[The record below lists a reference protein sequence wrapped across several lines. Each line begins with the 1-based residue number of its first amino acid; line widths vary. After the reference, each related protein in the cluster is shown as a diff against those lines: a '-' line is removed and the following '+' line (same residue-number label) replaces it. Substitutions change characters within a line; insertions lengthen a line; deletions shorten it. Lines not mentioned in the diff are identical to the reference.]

1 MGKVIMMCGVC
12 GSGKTTYAKKKE
24 QEGYIRLSID
34 EEMWKLYGRKG
45 IDYPE
50 EQYEKLSEQV
60 EAALQKK
67 LLSLIQQGKD
77 VVIDFSFWSKEN
89 RNVYKELIQKAG
101 AETELVYMK
110 ASKELLQKR
119 LYKRNQV
126 LNANSPFVITDELL
140 EHHYHAFQE
149 PCGEGEK
156 VILQKEDIIQ
166 YSKEESKAIWNQNA
180 EFWDC
185 SMGDESNDFHR
196 EVVRPKVTELLN
208 PDPTDYILDIACG
221 NGNYSAYLAE
231 KAVSVLAFDYSEK
244 MVELAKKRQ
253 KRYADHIEFCV
264 ADATNETSLMALKR
278 NKPFTKAVSNMAVM
292 DITDIKPLFTS
303 VYKLLEDNGVFVFA
317 TQHPCFVTLTEKYMT
332 PHSYYDIAIE
342 GQPQKQCY
350 YHRSLQDIFNLCF
363 DTGFVIDGFY
373 EECYF
378 NKEIPD
384 IIIVRAIK
392 IER

>member
-1 MGKVIMMCGVC
+1 MATRFLRYDSDPILRKKCKAVLKVDD
-12 GSGKTTYAKKKE
+12 K
-24 QEGYIRLSID
+24 IRQLLD
-34 EEMWKLYGRKG
+34 DMLDTLHETENG
-45 IDYPE
+45 
-50 EQYEKLSEQV
+50 
-60 EAALQKK
+60 AALAANQVGVLKR
-67 LLSLIQQGKD
+67 L
-77 VVIDFSFWSKEN
+77 VVIDFNDTRLKLVNPQMISQSGMQECVEGCLSFPN
-89 RNVYKELIQKAG
+89 RFVKTIRPQKVMIQA
-101 AETELVYMK
+101 
-110 ASKELLQKR
+110 
-119 LYKRNQV
+119 
-126 LNANSPFVITDELL
+126 LNEYGEEIIVDGEDEMAKCFCHEL

-156 VILQKEDIIQ
+156 VILQKGDIMQ

-185 SMGDESNDFHR
+185 AMGDESNDFHR

-244 MVELAKKRQ
+244 MMELAKKRQ

-278 NKPFTKAVSNMAVM
+278 NKPFTKAVSNMAIM
-292 DITDIKPLFTS
+292 DITNIKPLFTS

>member
-1 MGKVIMMCGVC
+1 M
-12 GSGKTTYAKKKE
+12 
-24 QEGYIRLSID
+24 
-34 EEMWKLYGRKG
+34 KLR
-45 IDYPE
+45 
-50 EQYEKLSEQV
+50 
-60 EAALQKK
+60 
-67 LLSLIQQGKD
+67 
-77 VVIDFSFWSKEN
+77 N
-89 RNVYKELIQKAG
+89 RNFYKELIQKAG

-126 LNANSPFVITDELL
+126 LNANSPFAITDEIL

-149 PCGEGEK
+149 PWGEGEK
-156 VILQKEDIIQ
+156 VILQKEDIMQ

-185 SMGDESNDFHR
+185 AMGDESNDFHR

-350 YHRSLQDIFNLCF
+350 YHCQSHKN
-363 DTGFVIDGFY
+363 
-373 EECYF
+373 
-378 NKEIPD
+378 
-384 IIIVRAIK
+384 
-392 IER
+392 